1 MRWQC
6 CAAAVLLGWALSAVQ
21 PAAGQEQVDEVDGV
35 CDESVRNG
43 CAAGIPNDAAFP
55 NFPPVYVWRC
65 DGLARDWARLMPA
78 ATNFHG
84 TPTRGGPVP

>member
-1 MRWQC
+1 MRWQY

-21 PAAGQEQVDEVDGV
+21 HAAGQEQVDEVDGV

-43 CAAGIPNDAAFP
+43 CSAGIPNDAAFP

-65 DGLARDWARLMPA
+65 DGLNGGANSSGLSVSASTVW
-78 ATNFHG
+78 G
-84 TPTRGGPVP
+84 TPTGNH